1 MNPSVEVL
9 LGFDGPGTGVPLG
22 RMARGHNTVLVSD
35 PASVETSQ
43 NIVAGCR
50 TVMRSR

>member
-22 RMARGHNTVLVSD
+22 RMARGLEAVVVSD
-35 PASVETSQ
+35 PASSVTCQ
-43 NIVAGCR
+43 NFVVGCR